1 MRLAASLAVFGMSV
15 SLAIPSAAQALPPA
29 KAELAVSSARELIGV
44 TYQLGGRLR
53 RRGGIDCQG
62 LVFYVLERIS
72 NCGWRSY
79 SVFPTTSVRDREL
92 GAPVDGLFP
101 VATEALD
108 PAQILPGDIVMLLA
122 PIPNPA
128 EEALT
133 TLNGVPVWVW
143 HIGLA
148 TGAGR

>member
-1 MRLAASLAVFGMSV
+1 MFGMSI
-15 SLAIPSAAQALPPA
+15 SLAIPSDAQALPPA

-62 LVFYVLERIS
+62 IVFSAPERIS
-72 NCGWRSY
+72 HCGWRSY
-79 SVFPTTSVRDREL
+79 SVIPTTSVRDREL

-108 PAQILPGDIVMLLA
+108 PALLLPGDVVMLLA
-122 PIPNPA
+122 PIPNPV

-133 TLNGVPVWVW
+133 TLDGVPVWVW
-143 HIGLA
+143 HI
-148 TGAGR
+148 